1 MSSAKGW
8 KKWLRVARGNPAPAT
23 LSSRYI
29 YILPTR
35 YGVLFAAIL
44 LGLLVGSINYA
55 LSLGFVV
62 TFLLAGMAVIS
73 MLHTWRNLAYLVID
87 SRKPAPVFASEDAAF
102 EVIAKD
108 SRQRAR
114 FSIAAHFDD
123 TIPTYADIVAAG
135 ESPIRLLLPTEKR
148 GWLKAE
154 RVTLFTEFPLGLF
167 YAWSYVALDAR
178 CMVYPKPATH
188 HLPLPASPDQGAAG
202 VLNSSSGDDDF
213 AGHRAYQLGDSP
225 KRVDWKASSRE
236 QGLLTKQFQGEA
248 QSTLWLDWVTT
259 PGTDNEQR
267 ISQLTRWV
275 IDAHGLKHTYGL
287 RIPGSEISPNNG
299 EVHYHRC
306 LEALAFMDAE

>member
-1 MSSAKGW
+1 MPDLAGW
-8 KKWLRVARGNPAPAT
+8 KKWLRVARGKPAPAT

-87 SRKPAPVFASEDAAF
+87 SRKSAPVFAGEDAIF

-114 FSIAAHFDD
+114 FSIAGHFDD
-123 TIPTYADIVAAG
+123 TSPTYVDIDAAG
-135 ESPIRLLLPTEKR
+135 DSQLRLPFVTKKR
-148 GWLKAE
+148 GWLEAG

-167 YAWSYVALDAR
+167 YAWSYVALNAR
-178 CMVYPKPATH
+178 CMVYPKPAQH

-236 QGLLTKQFQGEA
+236 QGLLTKQFHGEA
-248 QSTLWLDWVTT
+248 QSTLWLDWVAT
-259 PGTDNEQR
+259 PGADNEQR

-275 IDAHGLKHTYGL
+275 VDAHALKHTYGL
-287 RIPGSEISPNNG
+287 RILGTEVSPNNG
-299 EVHYHRC
+299 EAHYHRC
-306 LEALAFMDAE
+306 LETLALLDDA

>member
-1 MSSAKGW
+1 MNSAKSW
-8 KKWLRVARGNPAPAT
+8 KKWLRVARGNPTPAT

-73 MLHTWRNLAYLVID
+73 MLHTWRNLAYL
-87 SRKPAPVFASEDAAF
+87 
-102 EVIAKD
+102 AKD
-108 SRQRAR
+108 SLQRAR

-259 PGTDNEQR
+259 PVADNEQR

-275 IDAHGLKHTYGL
+275 LDAHGLKHTYGL
-287 RIPGSEISPNNG
+287 RIPGAEISPNNS
-299 EVHYHRC
+299 EAHYHRC
-306 LEALAFMDAE
+306 LQALALY

>member
-1 MSSAKGW
+1 MRDLKGW

-55 LSLGFVV
+55 LSLGFIV

-73 MLHTWRNLAYLVID
+73 MLHTWRNLAYLII
-87 SRKPAPVFASEDAAF
+87 STRKTTPVFVSEDAVF
-102 EVIAKD
+102 EVVAKD

-123 TIPTYADIVAAG
+123 TGPVYADIDAAG
-135 ESPIRLLLPTEKR
+135 ESYMQLLLPAEKR
-148 GWLKAE
+148 GWLKTE

-167 YAWSYVALDAR
+167 YAWSYVAPDAR
-178 CMVYPKPATH
+178 CMVYPKPAIH
-188 HLPLPASPDQGAAG
+188 HLPLPASPDQGKAG

-248 QSTLWLDWVTT
+248 QSTLWLDWSTT
-259 PGTDNEQR
+259 PGADDEQR

-275 IDAHGLKHTYGL
+275 LDAHGLKHTYGL
-287 RIPGSEISPNNG
+287 RIPSIEISPNNG
-299 EVHYHRC
+299 EAHYHRC
-306 LEALAFMDAE
+306 LEAIALMDAT